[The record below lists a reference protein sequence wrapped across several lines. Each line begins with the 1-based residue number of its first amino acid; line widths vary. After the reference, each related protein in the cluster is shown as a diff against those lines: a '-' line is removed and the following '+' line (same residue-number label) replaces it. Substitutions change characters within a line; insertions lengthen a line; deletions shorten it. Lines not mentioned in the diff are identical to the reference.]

1 MNVHFKLTV
10 ALLDGIVADL
20 RRPHPFAAERAGFIG
35 CKVSRC
41 RDGFL
46 VFSHTYMSLPD
57 DWYAD
62 DQCFGCVFNSHAMRA
77 AMQFALTN
85 DASMFH
91 VHLHDHKGLPWF
103 SRPDIRESARYVPD
117 FWNVK
122 PMLPHGT
129 LVLSANAAAGLC
141 WYPEINKPIRI
152 SRITAVG
159 FPMQFLGGS
168 F

>member
-1 MNVHFKLTV
+1 MTVHFKITAV
-10 ALLDGIVADL
+10 LLDDIVADL

-35 CKVSRC
+35 CKVSGC
-41 RDGFL
+41 RAGTL
-46 VFSHTYMSLPD
+46 VLASSYISLPD
-57 DWYAD
+57 DWYVD
-62 DQCFGCVFNSHAMRA
+62 DQRFGCVFDSQAMRA

-91 VHLHDHKGLPWF
+91 VHLHDHDGLPSF

-129 LVLSANAAAGLC
+129 LVLSADAAAGLC
-141 WYPEINKPIRI
+141 WYPQSKKPIRI
-152 SRITAVG
+152 SKITAVG
-159 FPMQFLGGS
+159 FPMRFLGGS
-168 F
+168 L